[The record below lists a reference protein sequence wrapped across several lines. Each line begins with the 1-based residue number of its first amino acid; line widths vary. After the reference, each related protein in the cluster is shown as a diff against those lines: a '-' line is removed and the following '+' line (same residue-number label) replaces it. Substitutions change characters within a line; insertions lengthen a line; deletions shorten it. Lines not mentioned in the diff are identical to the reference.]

1 MNGGMVEG
9 KRDEWR
15 DGGGREGCMEGW
27 WRERGMNGGM
37 VEGKRDEWRD
47 GGGKE
52 G

>member
-1 MNGGMVEG
+1 MEGWWRERGMNGGMVEG
-9 KRDEWR
+9 ERDVWR
-15 DGGGREGCMEGW
+15 NG

-47 GGGKE
+47 GGGRE

>member
-1 MNGGMVEG
+1 
-9 KRDEWR
+9 
-15 DGGGREGCMEGW
+15 MEGW

>member
-1 MNGGMVEG
+1 
-9 KRDEWR
+9 
-15 DGGGREGCMEGW
+15 MEGW

-52 G
+52 A

>member
-1 MNGGMVEG
+1 
-9 KRDEWR
+9 
-15 DGGGREGCMEGW
+15 MEGW

-47 GGGKE
+47 GGGMVEGERDEWRDGGGKE